1 MKSRLFGERPVG
13 VMSVVD
19 APLSRSFAH
28 KARIAFYAVA
38 FLGGGLAVAVLSTRM
53 VLAAA
58 VLLGALIGVAAGLV
72 VGVVVRVW
80 PVLRALWWWADAI
93 GSTVLLLVAYR
104 LLAAWLSPLW
114 ALLILGGISGGLAAF
129 GPTRRFL
136 TAWIWCGVIRHR
148 LRMCFGQFIRAANRH
163 GAVSLPLMLLARP
176 TPAGARAWVWLR
188 PGLDLTDLEG
198 KTGKLAVACWAGEVR
213 VVRASPRYAALLRLD
228 LARKD
233 PLTRLVTSPLAHL
246 FGADWPTDAPV
257 SPGMPP
263 LGLDLDDVPEPPAE
277 PRSSRR

>member
-13 VMSVVD
+13 VVSVVD
-19 APLSRSFAH
+19 APVSRSYAH
-28 KARIAFYAVA
+28 KARIAFYVTAFAGGVVA
-38 FLGGGLAVAVLSTRM
+38 ALALTTVFVFPVAILVGALVGIVAGLAV
-53 VLAAA
+53 
-58 VLLGALIGVAAGLV
+58 GLV
-72 VGVVVRVW
+72 VRAW

-93 GSTVLLLVAYR
+93 LTLVAVLVAYR
-104 LLAAWLSPLW
+104 LLAWWLSPRW
-114 ALLILGGISGGLAAF
+114 AVLILAGLAAGVAGF
-129 GPTRRFL
+129 GPTRRFVV
-136 TAWIWCGVIRHR
+136 AWVWCGLVRHR
-148 LRMCFGQFIRAANRH
+148 LRMCFAQFIRTSGRH
-163 GAVSLPLMLLARP
+163 GAVSLPLILTARP

-188 PGLDLTDLEG
+188 PGLDLSDLEG

-228 LARKD
+228 LARRD

-246 FGADWPTDAPV
+246 FGRDWPTDAPV

-277 PRSSRR
+277 SRGRR